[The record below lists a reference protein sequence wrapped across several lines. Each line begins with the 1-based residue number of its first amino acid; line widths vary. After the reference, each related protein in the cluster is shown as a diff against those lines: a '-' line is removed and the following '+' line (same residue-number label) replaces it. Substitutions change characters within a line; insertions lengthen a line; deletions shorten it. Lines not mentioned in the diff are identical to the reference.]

1 MDSGCED
8 LRQSRNEADYDRS
21 KVVGKSQSEVALL
34 KANNAVAALKAV
46 PEGQFKAAINAI
58 PTYNRTV
65 EAR

>member
-1 MDSGCED
+1 M
-8 LRQSRNEADYDRS
+8 SR
-21 KVVGKSQSEVALL
+21 VVGKSQSEVALL

>member
-1 MDSGCED
+1 M
-8 LRQSRNEADYDRS
+8 S

-58 PTYNRTV
+58 PTYKGA
-65 EAR
+65 EKA